1 MPIGQNAVAR
11 RTRKGEME
19 KTRRTLVDAA
29 SRCFREKG
37 LAGATLADIMTSVGL
52 TTGAFYRHFSSKDEL
67 TETALEDNLLDVI
80 ADCQRR
86 GFAPEQTIDA
96 ICDWALDPV
105 DEITKSA
112 AAAFAYEIA
121 RQSIAIRNAFTKH
134 TADRT
139 AAIASCL
146 PRGEEGSALNRAS
159 VIYSI
164 LVGAAQLSRFHP
176 ETGPAV
182 RAMVLNMSGCNRPLE
197 LDTLGQTEGN
207 LAS

>member
-1 MPIGQNAVAR
+1 LPIEENAVAR

-52 TTGAFYRHFSSKDEL
+52 TTGGFYRHFSSKDEL
-67 TETALEDNLLDVI
+67 TETALEDNLLDFI

-105 DEITKSA
+105 DDITRSA
-112 AAAFAYEIA
+112 AAAFAPEIS
-121 RQSIAIRNAFTKH
+121 RQSVSIQDAFAKH
-134 TADRT
+134 TADRI

-146 PRGEEGSALNRAS
+146 PQGDGSALIRANF
-159 VIYSI
+159 IYSV
-164 LVGAAQLSRFHP
+164 LVGAAQLSQFHP

-182 RAMVLNMSGCNRPLE
+182 RAMVQNMWGCKRPLE
-197 LDTLGQTEGN
+197 HDASRHTEGK